1 MQKILELFPTKVLMM
16 DFEDRTLEII
26 QNEITQFLAT
36 MSDEDVGHPFEDN
49 MLSSFRKRNYS
60 KEPSLQVFRELLL
73 HYANV
78 YAKESE
84 VTPLGNADLKLAE
97 LWVNISNKGMFQYDH
112 GHGDAIVAGTYY
124 FQTNGEDGNISF
136 GNPSPIVFTGGT
148 PFGHLSHEVEPRVGR
163 LLLFPGWLVH
173 KVKINNTDST
183 RISLSFNFHLT
194 SK

>member
-1 MQKILELFPTKVLMM
+1 MTDAQKILTIEDFVEFAVRRLGIEKAPELKFASNRDWAV
-16 DFEDRTLEII
+16 ER
-26 QNEITQFLAT
+26 
-36 MSDEDVGHPFEDN
+36 H
-49 MLSSFRKRNYS
+49 SF
-60 KEPSLQVFRELLL
+60 
-73 HYANV
+73 
-78 YAKESE
+78 
-84 VTPLGNADLKLAE
+84 G
-97 LWVNISNKGMFQYDH
+97 QYDH

-148 PFGHLSHEVEPRVGR
+148 PFGHLSHEVEPKVGR
-163 LLLFPGWLVH
+163 LLLFPGWLIH